1 MSLNCKLNRNI
12 SLSQPGDSGDSCN
25 SQDISIGVGG
35 ISTVLV
41 YNISDV
47 PSLKFENDNRSD
59 DTLVVDTINSTGQ
72 FYKID
77 FTSASYNEEFDPNSK
92 WTHTLTLDVNNI
104 SSLFEDILSDGV
116 HGRYLVCFKPNG
128 SEDYRM
134 FGWKYGATLDYS
146 LNIAEDSG
154 GYTITLEDT
163 SEYPLFTVYG
173 DNFGNNS
180 KVYTPI
186 FKPLWE
192 TYFCEKNQEGKN
204 TGYAIAMYVVKVNAA
219 GQPLDKNNRL
229 VQWSGL
235 KQDAYKHNSITS
247 DGGFNIIGTY
257 ASSAQFDGRPVK
269 VFDLEK
275 CTSQFDNSIYIDDGK
290 SKDVCLNSSN
300 KSATFTIRSS
310 DAWSLVNQSDFAT
323 ITPTRGLSGDTVC
336 TVYHN
341 GIGGTNEIQFQ
352 NDYTKEIVTLNIV
365 ANIISVQSSFTL
377 PNRTHSMVV
386 TPTVYGCS
394 EDYTYTI
401 SPSAGVSR
409 VSNGYLYIQFSFVDD
424 DNEHNYTLTLTH
436 TCDGG
441 CVESKEINI
450 KILGNNT
457 DPSWSILSSFCEI
470 TD

>member
-12 SLSQPGDSGDSCN
+12 SLLQPGDSGDSCN
-25 SQDISIGVGG
+25 SRDISVGVGG

-47 PSLKFENDNRSD
+47 ASLKFENDNRSD
-59 DTLVVDTINSTGQ
+59 DTLYVDTINSTGQ

-104 SSLFEDILSDGV
+104 SPLFEDILSDGV

-134 FGWKYGATLDYS
+134 FGWRYGATLDYS
-146 LNIAEDSG
+146 LNIADDSG
-154 GYTITLEDT
+154 GYTITLEDA

-173 DNFGNNS
+173 DNFGNDN
-180 KVYTPI
+180 KVYTPL

-192 TYFCEKNQEGKN
+192 TYFCEKNGEGKN
-204 TGYAIAMYVVKVNAA
+204 TGYAIAMYVTKVNAA
-219 GQPLDKNNRL
+219 GQPLDRNNKL

-275 CTSQFDNSIYIDDGK
+275 CGAQFDNSIYIDNAK
-290 SKDVCLNSSN
+290 SKDVCLNSTV
-300 KSATFTIRSS
+300 KGATFTIRSTDS
-310 DAWSLVNQSDFAT
+310 WSIVSQPKFAI
-323 ITPTRGLSGDTVC
+323 ITPTNGQAGDTPVS
-336 TVYHN
+336 VFHN
-341 GIGGTNEIQFQ
+341 GVGGIDEIQFQ
-352 NDYTKEIVTLNIV
+352 NEYTKEIVTLNLTVNLI
-365 ANIISVQSSFTL
+365 AIQSSFTY
-377 PNRTHSMVV
+377 PNGIRNIVL
-386 TPTVYGCS
+386 TPTIYGCS
-394 EDYTYTI
+394 GLYSATV
-401 SPSAGVSR
+401 SPYCPHYR
-409 VSNGYLYIQFSFVDD
+409 DENGYLHLTPSVTTAEQ
-424 DNEHNYTLTLTH
+424 NYTVTFTH
-436 TCDGG
+436 DCGTCG
-441 CVESKEINI
+441 ESKEVKI
-450 KILGNNT
+450 KILGDNA
-457 DPSWSILSSFCEI
+457 DPSWSLLSSFCEI
-470 TD
+470 V